1 MENSTETQQKIELIK
16 ELADI
21 KRKDIDAEL
30 SVEEFDSLYDLGID
44 ELLVRIQ
51 AIKTLIQFRNWL
63 AGMARRV

>member
-1 MENSTETQQKIELIK
+1 MENSTENQQKIELIK

-30 SVEEFDSLYDLGID
+30 SVEEFDSLYDLSID

-51 AIKTLIQFRNWL
+51 AIKTLIGFRNWL